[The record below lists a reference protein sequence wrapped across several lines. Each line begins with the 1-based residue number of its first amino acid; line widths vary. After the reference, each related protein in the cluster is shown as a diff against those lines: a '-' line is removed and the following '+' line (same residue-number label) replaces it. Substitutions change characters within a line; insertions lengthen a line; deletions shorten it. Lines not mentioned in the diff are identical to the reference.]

1 MKKLLLST
9 VLFTLTYYI
18 FAQAGISSK
27 DQSTSGQS
35 DEQLGT
41 ATVKSATRLFKVK
54 DDLTSVI
61 TIIPAGTEVSY
72 IDSDSTYMHVIFD
85 SNEGFIF
92 KKHAK
97 VTAMPATDLRGKA
110 QPETQVMP
118 ENQPAPDQPDDRYA
132 YLVNKYGDSMAE
144 RIAAGKIW
152 KGMNSEMVKDSW
164 GTAEK
169 INRIVNNN
177 TIKEE
182 WIYRSTW
189 LFFEN
194 NTLVQWGPT
203 KNR

>member
-1 MKKLLLST
+1 MKKLLLSA
-9 VLFTLTYYI
+9 VLFTLTYCI
-18 FAQAGISSK
+18 FAQAGNSGNYKTAS
-27 DQSTSGQS
+27 DQS
-35 DEQLGT
+35 DQLGT

-61 TIIPAGTEVSY
+61 TIIPSGTSVSY

-85 SNEGFIF
+85 SNEGYIF
-92 KKHAK
+92 RKHAK
-97 VTAMPATDLRGKA
+97 VSALPAANGSNRPQPEA
-110 QPETQVMP
+110 QPMP
-118 ENQPAPDQPDDRYA
+118 DYQTVPDQPDDRYA
-132 YLVNKYGDSMAE
+132 YLVNKYGASMAD

-164 GTAEK
+164 GAAQK

-194 NTLVQWGPT
+194 NTLVEWGPT